1 MNTRSIFALLAAIRI
16 EQLQSYLANRGW
28 LEQTAS
34 GRLTF
39 ERQAEQ
45 SGELHVI
52 FLPANQAHPKYRSFL
67 QNLMFSLAV
76 IEQREPCDIASD
88 IIDIHIPD
96 PTLHV
101 PCDTS
106 MLEIASLI
114 LGLAQQSQESEQAKG
129 RIFTLA
135 KMLLAPMA
143 LTLADGS
150 TIAEDLWI
158 MTRSDH
164 ADLPERML
172 EWLHANTQKSIQP
185 PA

>member
-28 LEQTAS
+28 REQTAS
-34 GRLTF
+34 GRRTF

-45 SGELHVI
+45 GGELHVI
-52 FLPANQAHPKYRSFL
+52 FLPSNQAHPKYRSFL

-88 IIDIHIPD
+88 IIDVHIPA
-96 PTLHV
+96 PTSRISS
-101 PCDTS
+101 DTS

-129 RIFTLA
+129 RIFALA
-135 KMLLAPMA
+135 KMLLAPMS

-150 TIAEDLWI
+150 SIAEELWI
-158 MTRSDH
+158 ITRSDH
-164 ADLPERML
+164 ADLPHRVL
-172 EWLHANTQKSIQP
+172 EWLHANTQKTIP
-185 PA
+185 PPV

>member
-1 MNTRSIFALLAAIRI
+1 MNTGSIFSLLAAIRI

-45 SGELHVI
+45 SGERQII

-76 IEQREPCDIASD
+76 IEQREPCDIAGE
-88 IIDIHIPD
+88 IIDIHIPV
-96 PTLHV
+96 PTPPV
-101 PCDTS
+101 PRDTS
-106 MLEIASLI
+106 MHEIASLI

-129 RIFTLA
+129 RIVALA
-135 KMLLAPMA
+135 KMLLAPMS
-143 LTLADGS
+143 LTLSDGP
-150 TIAEDLWI
+150 TITEDLWI

-164 ADLPERML
+164 ADLPARML
-172 EWLHANTQKSIQP
+172 DWLHANTQKSIPP

>member
-34 GRLTF
+34 GRVTF
-39 ERQAEQ
+39 EKQAEQ
-45 SGELHVI
+45 AGELHVI

-76 IEQREPCDIASD
+76 IEQREPCDIATE
-88 IIDIHIPD
+88 IIDIHIPA
-96 PTLHV
+96 PTPPV
-101 PCDTS
+101 SRETS
-106 MLEIASLI
+106 MHEIASLI

-129 RIFTLA
+129 RIFSLA
-135 KMLLAPMA
+135 KMLLAPLS
-143 LTLADGS
+143 LTFADSS

-164 ADLPERML
+164 ADLPERVL
-172 EWLHANTQKSIQP
+172 EWLHANTQKSI
-185 PA
+185 

>member
-1 MNTRSIFALLAAIRI
+1 MNTRSIFSLLAAIRI

-34 GRLTF
+34 GRRTF
-39 ERQAEQ
+39 ERSAEQ
-45 SGELHVI
+45 GGELDII

-76 IEQREPCDIASD
+76 IEQREPCEIASE
-88 IIDIHIPD
+88 IIDIHIPA
-96 PTLHV
+96 PTLPV
-101 PCDTS
+101 PRDTS
-106 MLEIASLI
+106 MHEIASLI

-129 RIFTLA
+129 RIFALA
-135 KMLLAPMA
+135 KMLLAPMS
-143 LTLADGS
+143 LTLADGPTS
-150 TIAEDLWI
+150 TEDLWS

-164 ADLPERML
+164 ADLPTRMM
-172 EWLHANTQKSIQP
+172 EWLHDNTQKSIPP